1 MSTPVNNPKRMN
13 RIRFLGALW
22 AVCLFSFLPPFA
34 QPTHAQPFAK
44 DEARSDT
51 YFSQP
56 AGISRKE
63 AARRARDATDGKV
76 IAIKPVKKGSE
87 GYNVRL
93 VVEGGRVVTVRVD
106 RSGKVHR

>member
-1 MSTPVNNPKRMN
+1 MKSIANKPTSM
-13 RIRFLGALW
+13 IRHRLLTCIF
-22 AVCLFSFLPPFA
+22 AVSLFSLAWPLSGVA
-34 QPTHAQPFAK
+34 AQPFAS
-44 DEARSDT
+44 EESRSDN

-76 IAIKPVKKGSE
+76 IAIKPARKGND

-93 VVEGGRVVTVRVD
+93 VVDGGRVVTVRVD